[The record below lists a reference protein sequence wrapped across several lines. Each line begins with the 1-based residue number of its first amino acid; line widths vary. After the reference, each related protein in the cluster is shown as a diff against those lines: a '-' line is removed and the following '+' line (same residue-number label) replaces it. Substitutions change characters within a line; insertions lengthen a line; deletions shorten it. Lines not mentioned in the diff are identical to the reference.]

1 MTDMSTLKSK
11 ILLLKELL
19 ALKEVVDKGSIQIAA
34 GENGIKNSNLYQL
47 VKDLEDRFNTKL
59 INRNFDGS
67 QPTNSTQMIYNDICA
82 IEELLNKIS
91 ENFVDMDALSG
102 SMSVW
107 TEEGLFGSYI
117 LKDLS
122 DFYAKYPKIRLE
134 LLMRKEPDISNMDIL
149 IVKPKLHPNIHGTVL
164 FKFKTHL
171 KFYTSKRYLEEHG
184 APKNINDLLENH
196 NLCMVIRYM
205 NLSEVQ
211 SIIKRAKH
219 LNTTSDSLALIYR
232 LVNDGDGI
240 TVFPSW
246 FEESSKNLVCLKN
259 LDFELEMETQCMCRT
274 EIAESPKVRAFVN
287 FFIDFCTGH
296 DVPID
301 IYY

>member
-1 MTDMSTLKSK
+1 MSTLKSK
-11 ILLLKELL
+11 IILLKELL

-34 GENGIKNSNLYQL
+34 NENGIKNSNLSQL
-47 VKDLEDRFNTKL
+47 IKDLEYRFNTKL
-59 INRNFDGS
+59 INRKFDGS
-67 QPTNSTQMIYNDICA
+67 QPTNSTQLIYNDICA
-82 IEELLNKIS
+82 VEELLHKIS
-91 ENFVDMDALSG
+91 ETFVDMDALSG

-107 TEEGLFGSYI
+107 SEEGLFGSFI
-117 LKDLS
+117 MNDLS
-122 DFYAKYPKIRLE
+122 EFYAKYPKIRLE
-134 LLMRKEPDISNMDIL
+134 LLMRKEPDIENMDIL

-171 KFYTSKRYLEEHG
+171 ILYTSKKYLAEHG
-184 APKNINDLLENH
+184 VPQNINDLLENH

-205 NLSEVQ
+205 NLPECQ

-219 LNTTSDSLALIYR
+219 LNTISDSLALIYR

-246 FEESSKNLVCLKN
+246 FHESSKNLVCLDD
-259 LDFELEMETQCMCRT
+259 LDFEYEMETQCVCRT
-274 EIAESPKVRAFVN
+274 EIAESPKVRAFVD
-287 FFIDFCTGH
+287 FFIGFCTSH
-296 DVPID
+296 QVPID

>member
-1 MTDMSTLKSK
+1 MSTLKKK
-11 ILLLKELL
+11 IILLKELL

-34 GENGIKNSNLYQL
+34 GENGIKNSNLSQL
-47 VKDLEDRFNTKL
+47 IKSLEERFHTKL

-67 QPTNSTQMIYNDICA
+67 QPTNSTQLIYNDILN

-91 ENFVDMDALSG
+91 ENFVDVNALSG

-107 TEEGLFGSYI
+107 TEEGLFGSFI
-117 LKDLS
+117 MKDLS
-122 DFYAKYPKIRLE
+122 EFYAKYPKIRLE
-134 LLMRKEPDISNMDIL
+134 LLMRKEPDIDNMDIL
-149 IVKPKLHPNIHGTVL
+149 IVKPKLHPDIHGTVL

-171 KFYTSKRYLEEHG
+171 KFYTSKKYLETHG
-184 APKNINDLLENH
+184 VPKNINDLLENH
-196 NLCMVIRYM
+196 DLCMVIRYM
-205 NLSEVQ
+205 NLPEVQ

-246 FEESSKNLVCLKN
+246 FEESGKNLVCLQD
-259 LDFELEMETQCMCRT
+259 LDFEYEMETQCVCRT

-296 DVPID
+296 EVPID

>member
-1 MTDMSTLKSK
+1 MYVNIK
-11 ILLLKELL
+11 
-19 ALKEVVDKGSIQIAA
+19 V
-34 GENGIKNSNLYQL
+34 ENNFIK
-47 VKDLEDRFNTKL
+47 RITG
-59 INRNFDGS
+59 RNFDGS

-117 LKDLS
+117 MNDLS
-122 DFYAKYPKIRLE
+122 EFYGKYPKLRLE

-205 NLSEVQ
+205 NLPEVQ

-246 FEESSKNLVCLKN
+246 FEESSKNLVCLKD

>member
-1 MTDMSTLKSK
+1 MSTLKSK
-11 ILLLKELL
+11 IILLKELL

-34 GENGIKNSNLYQL
+34 NENGIKNSNLSQL
-47 VKDLEDRFNTKL
+47 IKDLEYRFNTKL
-59 INRNFDGS
+59 INRKFDGS
-67 QPTNSTQMIYNDICA
+67 QPTNSTQLIYNDICA
-82 IEELLNKIS
+82 VEELLHKIS

-107 TEEGLFGSYI
+107 SEEGLFGSFI
-117 LKDLS
+117 MNDLS
-122 DFYAKYPKIRLE
+122 EFYAKYPKIRLE
-134 LLMRKEPDISNMDIL
+134 LLMKKEPDIENMDIL

-171 KFYTSKRYLEEHG
+171 KFYTSKKYLAEHG
-184 APKNINDLLENH
+184 VPQNINDLLENY

-205 NLSEVQ
+205 NLLECQ

-219 LNTTSDSLALIYR
+219 LNTISDSLALIYR

-240 TVFPSW
+240 TVLPSW
-246 FEESSKNLVCLKN
+246 FHESSQNLVCLDD
-259 LDFELEMETQCMCRT
+259 LDFEYEMETQCVCRT
-274 EIAESPKVRAFVN
+274 EIAESPKIRAFVD
-287 FFIDFCTGH
+287 FFIGFCTGH
-296 DVPID
+296 QVPID

>member
-1 MTDMSTLKSK
+1 MSTLKKK
-11 ILLLKELL
+11 IILLKELL

-34 GENGIKNSNLYQL
+34 GENGIKNSNLSQL
-47 VKDLEDRFNTKL
+47 IKSLEERFHTKL

-67 QPTNSTQMIYNDICA
+67 QPTNSTQLIYNDILN

-91 ENFVDMDALSG
+91 ENFVDVNALSG

-107 TEEGLFGSYI
+107 TEEGLFGSFI
-117 LKDLS
+117 MKDLS
-122 DFYAKYPKIRLE
+122 EFYAKYPKIRLE
-134 LLMRKEPDISNMDIL
+134 LLMRKEPDIDNMDIL
-149 IVKPKLHPNIHGTVL
+149 IVKPKLHPDIHGTVL

-171 KFYTSKRYLEEHG
+171 KFYTSKKYLETHG
-184 APKNINDLLENH
+184 VPKNINDLLEKH
-196 NLCMVIRYM
+196 DLCMVIRYM
-205 NLSEVQ
+205 NLPEVQ

-259 LDFELEMETQCMCRT
+259 LDFEYEMETQCVCRT

-296 DVPID
+296 EVPID

>member
-1 MTDMSTLKSK
+1 MSTLKSK
-11 ILLLKELL
+11 IILLKELL

-34 GENGIKNSNLYQL
+34 NENGIKNSNLSQL
-47 VKDLEDRFNTKL
+47 IKDLEYRFNTKL
-59 INRNFDGS
+59 INRKFDGS
-67 QPTNSTQMIYNDICA
+67 QPTNSTQLIYNDICA
-82 IEELLNKIS
+82 VEELLHKIS

-107 TEEGLFGSYI
+107 SEEGLFGSFI
-117 LKDLS
+117 MNDLS
-122 DFYAKYPKIRLE
+122 EFYAKYPKIRLE
-134 LLMRKEPDISNMDIL
+134 LLMRKEPDIENMDIL

-171 KFYTSKRYLEEHG
+171 KFYTSKKYLAEHG
-184 APKNINDLLENH
+184 VPQNISDLLENH

-205 NLSEVQ
+205 NLPECQ

-219 LNTTSDSLALIYR
+219 LNTISDSLALIYR

-246 FEESSKNLVCLKN
+246 FHETSENLVCLDD
-259 LDFELEMETQCMCRT
+259 LDFEYEMETQCVCRT
-274 EIAESPKVRAFVN
+274 EIAESPKVRAFVD
-287 FFIDFCTGH
+287 FFIGFCTSH
-296 DVPID
+296 QVPID

>member
-1 MTDMSTLKSK
+1 MSTLKAK
-11 ILLLKELL
+11 IILLKELL

-34 GENGIKNSNLYQL
+34 SENGIKNSNLSQL
-47 VKDLEDRFNTKL
+47 IKNLEDRFNTKL
-59 INRNFDGS
+59 INRKFDGS
-67 QPTNSTQMIYNDICA
+67 QPTNSTQLIYNDICE
-82 IEELLNKIS
+82 IESLLNKIL
-91 ENFVDMDALSG
+91 ETFVDMDALSG

-122 DFYAKYPKIRLE
+122 EFYAKYPKIRLE

-171 KFYTSKRYLEEHG
+171 KFYTSKKYLAKHG

-205 NLSEVQ
+205 NLPEVQ

-232 LVNDGDGI
+232 LVSDGDGI

-246 FEESSKNLVCLKN
+246 FEESGKNLVCLNN
-259 LDFELEMETQCMCRT
+259 LDFEYEMETQCMCRT
-274 EIAESPKVRAFVN
+274 EIAELPKVRAFVN

>member
-1 MTDMSTLKSK
+1 MSTLKSK
-11 ILLLKELL
+11 LILLKELL

-34 GENGIKNSNLYQL
+34 CENGIKNSNLSQL
-47 VKDLEDRFNTKL
+47 IKNLEDRFDTKL
-59 INRNFDGS
+59 INRSFDGS
-67 QPTNSTQMIYNDICA
+67 QPTNSTQIIYNDICA
-82 IEELLNKIS
+82 IEGLLNKIT
-91 ENFVDMDALSG
+91 ETFVDLDALSG

-122 DFYAKYPKIRLE
+122 EFYAKYPKIRLE
-134 LLMRKEPDISNMDIL
+134 LLMRKEPDVSSMDIL
-149 IVKPKLHPNIHGTVL
+149 IIKPKLHPNVHGTVL

-171 KFYTSKRYLEEHG
+171 KFYTSKKYLKTHG
-184 APKNINDLLENH
+184 SPKNINDLLSNH
-196 NLCMVIRYM
+196 DLCMVKRYM
-205 NLSEVQ
+205 NLPEYQ
-211 SIIKRAKH
+211 SIIKRARH

-246 FEESSKNLVCLKN
+246 FHESSENLVCLQD
-259 LDFELEMETQCMCRT
+259 LDFEYEMETQCICRT
-274 EIAESPKVRAFVN
+274 EIAETPKVSAFVN
-287 FFIDFCTGH
+287 FFIDFCKGH
-296 DVPID
+296 EVPID

>member
-1 MTDMSTLKSK
+1 MSTLKAK
-11 ILLLKELL
+11 TLLLKELL
-19 ALKEVVDKGSIQIAA
+19 ALKEVVDKGSIQVAA
-34 GENGIKNSNLYQL
+34 CENGIKNSNMSQL
-47 VKDLEDRFNTKL
+47 IKDLEDRFNTKL
-59 INRNFDGS
+59 INRGFDGS
-67 QPTNSTQMIYNDICA
+67 QPTKSAQLIYNDICA
-82 IEELLNKIS
+82 IEDLVNKIS
-91 ENFVDMDALSG
+91 ENFVDINALSG

-107 TEEGLFGSYI
+107 TEEGLFGSFI
-117 LKDLS
+117 MKDLS
-122 DFYAKYPKIRLE
+122 EFYAKYPRIRLE
-134 LLMRKEPDISNMDIL
+134 LLMRKEPNVSHMDVL
-149 IVKPKLHPNIHGTVL
+149 IIKPKLHPNIHGTVL

-171 KFYTSKRYLEEHG
+171 KFYASKKYLETHG
-184 APKNINDLLENH
+184 IPKNINDLLENH
-196 NLCMVIRYM
+196 DLCMVNRYM
-205 NLSEVQ
+205 NLPEYQ

-246 FEESSKNLVCLKN
+246 FEESSKNLVCIKD
-259 LDFELEMETQCMCRT
+259 LDFESEMETQCICRT

-296 DVPID
+296 NVPID

>member
-1 MTDMSTLKSK
+1 MSTLKKK
-11 ILLLKELL
+11 IILLKELL

-34 GENGIKNSNLYQL
+34 GENGIKNSNLSQL
-47 VKDLEDRFNTKL
+47 IKSLEERFHTKL

-67 QPTNSTQMIYNDICA
+67 QPTNSTQLIYNDILN

-91 ENFVDMDALSG
+91 ENFVDVNALSG

-107 TEEGLFGSYI
+107 TEEGLFGSFI
-117 LKDLS
+117 MKDLS
-122 DFYAKYPKIRLE
+122 EFYAKYPKIRLE
-134 LLMRKEPDISNMDIL
+134 LLMRKEPDIDNMDIL
-149 IVKPKLHPNIHGTVL
+149 IVKPKLHPDIHGTVL

-171 KFYTSKRYLEEHG
+171 KFYTSKKYLETHG
-184 APKNINDLLENH
+184 VPKNINDLLENH
-196 NLCMVIRYM
+196 DLCMVIRYM
-205 NLSEVQ
+205 NLPEVQ

-232 LVNDGDGI
+232 LVSDGDGI

-246 FEESSKNLVCLKN
+246 FEESGKNLVCLQD
-259 LDFELEMETQCMCRT
+259 LDFEYEMETQCVCRT
-274 EIAESPKVRAFVN
+274 EIAETPKVRAFVN

-296 DVPID
+296 EVPID

>member
-1 MTDMSTLKSK
+1 MSTLKSK

-34 GENGIKNSNLYQL
+34 GENGIKNSNLSQL

-59 INRNFDGS
+59 INRKFDGS
-67 QPTNSTQMIYNDICA
+67 QPTNSTQLIYNDICE
-82 IEELLNKIS
+82 IESLLNKIL
-91 ENFVDMDALSG
+91 ETFVDMDALSG

-122 DFYAKYPKIRLE
+122 EFYAKYPKIRLE

-171 KFYTSKRYLEEHG
+171 KFYTSKKYLAKHG

-205 NLSEVQ
+205 NLPEIQ

-232 LVNDGDGI
+232 LVSDGDGI

-246 FEESSKNLVCLKN
+246 FEESGKNLVCLNN
-259 LDFELEMETQCMCRT
+259 LDFEYEMETQCMCRT

>member
-1 MTDMSTLKSK
+1 MSTLKKK
-11 ILLLKELL
+11 IILLKELL

-34 GENGIKNSNLYQL
+34 GENGIKNSNLSQL
-47 VKDLEDRFNTKL
+47 IKSLEERFHTKL

-67 QPTNSTQMIYNDICA
+67 QPTNSTQLIYNDILN

-91 ENFVDMDALSG
+91 ENFVDMNALSG

-117 LKDLS
+117 MNDLS
-122 DFYAKYPKIRLE
+122 EFYGKYPKLRLE
-134 LLMRKEPDISNMDIL
+134 LLMRKEPDIDNMDIL
-149 IVKPKLHPNIHGTVL
+149 IVKPKLHPNIHGSVL

-171 KFYTSKRYLEEHG
+171 KFYTSKKYLETHG
-184 APKNINDLLENH
+184 VPKNINDLLENH
-196 NLCMVIRYM
+196 DLCMVIRYM
-205 NLSEVQ
+205 NLPEVQ

-246 FEESSKNLVCLKN
+246 FEESSKNLVCLQD
-259 LDFELEMETQCMCRT
+259 LDFEYEMETQCVCRT

-296 DVPID
+296 EVPID

>member
-1 MTDMSTLKSK
+1 MSTLKSK
-11 ILLLKELL
+11 IILLKELL
-19 ALKEVVDKGSIQIAA
+19 ALKEVVDKGSIQVAA
-34 GENGIKNSNLYQL
+34 GENGIKNSNLSQL
-47 VKDLEDRFNTKL
+47 VKNLEDRFNTKL
-59 INRNFDGS
+59 INRGFDGS
-67 QPTNSTQMIYNDICA
+67 QPTNSAQLIYNDICA

-91 ENFVDMDALSG
+91 ENFVDMDSLSG

-107 TEEGLFGSYI
+107 TEEGLFGSFI

-122 DFYAKYPKIRLE
+122 EFYAKYPKIRLE
-134 LLMRKEPDISNMDIL
+134 LFMRKEPDINTMDIL
-149 IVKPKLHPNIHGTVL
+149 IIKPKLHPNIHGTVL

-171 KFYTSKRYLEEHG
+171 KFYTSKKYPEEHG
-184 APKNINDLLENH
+184 VPQNINDLLENH
-196 NLCMVIRYM
+196 NLCMVYRYM
-205 NLSEVQ
+205 NLPECQ

-246 FEESSKNLVCLKN
+246 FEESSKNLVCIKDF
-259 LDFELEMETQCMCRT
+259 DFEYEMETQCMCKT

-296 DVPID
+296 NVPID